1 MCETCKDE
9 FMYFWIRDLMDYRAF
24 HVKYGRKSTVCHK
37 IRALEVHSL
46 CHAMCYCNKKRL
58 WTRMYQ
64 NIVLFFEPPV

>member
-1 MCETCKDE
+1 MSETYKGE
-9 FMYFWIRDLMDYRAF
+9 LVYFWTRDLTDCRAF
-24 HVKYGRKSTVCHK
+24 HVKYGRKSTMCHK

-46 CHAMCYCNKKRL
+46 RHTMCYCNKKRL